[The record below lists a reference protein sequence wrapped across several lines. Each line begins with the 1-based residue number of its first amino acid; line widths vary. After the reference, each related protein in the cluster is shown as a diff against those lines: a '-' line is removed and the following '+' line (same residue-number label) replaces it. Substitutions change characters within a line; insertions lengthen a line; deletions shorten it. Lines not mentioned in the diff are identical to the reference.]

1 MINSKKKR
9 FLSAFMILAV
19 AATATLGGLSAVSSS
34 AMRSPVANADDT
46 TIVNKTSVE
55 DATKYYIGTTAET
68 GSGTSPEDP
77 MPIGQ
82 AASIFQNL
90 QPGDIVYIMPGVWEP
105 AATWALGR
113 LSDSELTGSYVNGAY
128 DDYIIFTA
136 YNPAEETVL
145 DFSSMNFAS
154 TNRGVH
160 IYGNYYYW
168 SNIDICGAGDNGLYI
183 GGSYNV
189 VENCEFYN
197 NRDTGLQLGRNYSS
211 DSTIDSW
218 PNYNLIKNCTSHNN
232 YDNETKGENADGFAA
247 KLTVGYHNVF
257 DGCVAYRNSDDGW
270 DLYGKEDTGIIGTVY
285 MYNCVA
291 FENGFLEYTQEECNA
306 VYGEHVNTGAL
317 EANPVSYTTQNG
329 DGNGFKLGGSTLEG
343 DVYMY
348 NCYAFNN
355 RMHGITDNS
364 NPGVIS
370 LTNVISYN
378 NSAEI
383 DNRPYTVIV
392 DENGNSNASTNNNPY
407 SVYHHL
413 DEEGYILNVAGNRI
427 IVTKEGGAISED
439 YVSLD
444 SEGYILDEDGERV
457 MTEATDTAA
466 AAPIEGVYVKA
477 DTAQTVENSNFG
489 QISGWSTEHNNID
502 LARSESSYN
511 NMTGV
516 LSVYNGR
523 NGTDAYIASAEN
535 SLLAAGSGKWN
546 RIEGVMDANTVLA
559 TGSVG
564 ESVNSVAASDIFV
577 ELPANN
583 LGISGTDFHTAWRN
597 DDGSLNLGK
606 ILKIK
611 DYAALGFEEGEI
623 GANLSLTSQS
633 EYPAPEYTF
642 MTDDAFTSE
651 AQAVAQAFKNVIY
664 APVKADAV
672 YQDFDLATSF
682 YNNVTVTWTS
692 SDSSIISIATEV
704 QSSISGVKQVRA
716 TVNRNIEKDETVTLT
731 ATATV
736 GGVDVVKTFELTVKQ
751 NEYIVGDIIVDGVN
765 TSTNTLSTTQYL
777 IFDEPEIT
785 VLNAADYNGK
795 VLPETAYEVRTT
807 YMYAPSKGAH
817 SVEVPHFTTSNSGV
831 YTITKEVSLKDSE
844 SVGSY
849 TYTLY
854 VVDQYADVDFVNNTA
869 SVSVGYNSFVI
880 SGDMTG
886 ISGSIYAMVSDSQP
900 SANDLK
906 VLGQRY
912 DFSTDSV
919 TATFEADNDGAYTI
933 YYVVCNPAGFATSEV
948 YSAQIA
954 VNEISTVADLQELI
968 SSGGETNVINMLTAD
983 IDLSSYDGTW
993 NNGDSSGFVG
1003 YLDGNGYTISNL
1015 TVSATADAEGS
1026 FIQRLYGGTITNV
1039 TFKDFDIRSTGKK
1052 VGIFGESYS
1061 GNIVNVKL
1069 ENVYISGAEYV
1080 GLIGQVYEANGSLP
1094 LVIDRVAIINDD
1106 EHGIFTGARRAG
1118 GIIGLI
1124 QPNSTPRSNTLDIR
1138 ISNCY
1143 VDSLIGAE
1151 AALTGEAETY
1161 ATSIQHIGGVVGSYD
1176 HGSGGSLIENY
1187 SMSID
1192 HCYFVG
1198 TIAGGNQLGG
1208 IIGYQNNTRPL
1219 TITNCVSLGTIY
1231 YQDATTPLSSPE
1243 KNASGIFGGYNSSE
1257 LTIVRGCFS
1266 NIEEHNTSFGVLTV
1280 TTSQLETE
1288 SFWSLSA
1295 EFDLE
1300 NIWVFDATSE
1310 HYISLR

>member
-1 MINSKKKR
+1 M
-9 FLSAFMILAV
+9 
-19 AATATLGGLSAVSSS
+19 
-34 AMRSPVANADDT
+34 
-46 TIVNKTSVE
+46 
-55 DATKYYIGTTAET
+55 
-68 GSGTSPEDP
+68 
-77 MPIGQ
+77 
-82 AASIFQNL
+82 
-90 QPGDIVYIMPGVWEP
+90 
-105 AATWALGR
+105 
-113 LSDSELTGSYVNGAY
+113 
-128 DDYIIFTA
+128 
-136 YNPAEETVL
+136 
-145 DFSSMNFAS
+145 
-154 TNRGVH
+154 
-160 IYGNYYYW
+160 
-168 SNIDICGAGDNGLYI
+168 
-183 GGSYNV
+183 
-189 VENCEFYN
+189 
-197 NRDTGLQLGRNYSS
+197 
-211 DSTIDSW
+211 
-218 PNYNLIKNCTSHNN
+218 
-232 YDNETKGENADGFAA
+232 
-247 KLTVGYHNVF
+247 
-257 DGCVAYRNSDDGW
+257 
-270 DLYGKEDTGIIGTVY
+270 
-285 MYNCVA
+285 
-291 FENGFLEYTQEECNA
+291 
-306 VYGEHVNTGAL
+306 
-317 EANPVSYTTQNG
+317 
-329 DGNGFKLGGSTLEG
+329 
-343 DVYMY
+343 
-348 NCYAFNN
+348 
-355 RMHGITDNS
+355 
-364 NPGVIS
+364 
-370 LTNVISYN
+370 
-378 NSAEI
+378 
-383 DNRPYTVIV
+383 
-392 DENGNSNASTNNNPY
+392 
-407 SVYHHL
+407 
-413 DEEGYILNVAGNRI
+413 
-427 IVTKEGGAISED
+427 
-439 YVSLD
+439 
-444 SEGYILDEDGERV
+444 
-457 MTEATDTAA
+457 
-466 AAPIEGVYVKA
+466 
-477 DTAQTVENSNFG
+477 
-489 QISGWSTEHNNID
+489 
-502 LARSESSYN
+502 
-511 NMTGV
+511 
-516 LSVYNGR
+516 
-523 NGTDAYIASAEN
+523 
-535 SLLAAGSGKWN
+535 
-546 RIEGVMDANTVLA
+546 
-559 TGSVG
+559 
-564 ESVNSVAASDIFV
+564 
-577 ELPANN
+577 
-583 LGISGTDFHTAWRN
+583 
-597 DDGSLNLGK
+597 
-606 ILKIK
+606 
-611 DYAALGFEEGEI
+611 
-623 GANLSLTSQS
+623 
-633 EYPAPEYTF
+633 
-642 MTDDAFTSE
+642 
-651 AQAVAQAFKNVIY
+651 
-664 APVKADAV
+664 
-672 YQDFDLATSF
+672 
-682 YNNVTVTWTS
+682 
-692 SDSSIISIATEV
+692 

-736 GGVDVVKTFELTVKQ
+736 DGVDVVKTFELTVKQ

-948 YSAQIA
+948 YSARIA
-954 VNEISTVADLQELI
+954 VNEISTAADLQELI

-1026 FIQRLYGGTITNV
+1026 FIQRLYGGTITNA

-1094 LVIDRVAIINDD
+1094 LVIDRVSIINDD
-1106 EHGIFTGARRAG
+1106 KHGIFTGARRAG

-1151 AALTGEAETY
+1151 SALTGEAETY

-1300 NIWVFDATSE
+1300 NIWVSDATSE

>member
-1 MINSKKKR
+1 
-9 FLSAFMILAV
+9 MILAV

-34 AMRSPVANADDT
+34 AMRSPIANADDT
-46 TIVNKTSVE
+46 TIVNKTPAE
-55 DATKYYIGTTAET
+55 NATKYYIGTTAET

-77 MPIGQ
+77 MPIAQ

-90 QPGDIVYIMPGVWEP
+90 QPGDIVYIMPGVWKP

-113 LSDSELTGSYVNGAY
+113 LSNSELTGDYVNGSY

-136 YNPAEETVL
+136 YDPTQETVL
-145 DFSSMNFAS
+145 DFSSMSFAS

-218 PNYNLIKNCTSHNN
+218 PNYNLVRNCTSHNN

-270 DLYGKEDTGIIGTVY
+270 DLYGKDDTGIIGTVY

-291 FENGFLEYTQEECNA
+291 FENGFLETTQEEFNSK
-306 VYGEHVNTGAL
+306 VKVNEAAL
-317 EANPVSYTTQNG
+317 ETNPNSYTTQNG

-343 DVYMY
+343 DVFMY

-383 DNRPYTVIV
+383 DN
-392 DENGNSNASTNNNPY
+392 DST
-407 SVYHHL
+407 S
-413 DEEGYILNVAGNRI
+413 
-427 IVTKEGGAISED
+427 
-439 YVSLD
+439 
-444 SEGYILDEDGERV
+444 
-457 MTEATDTAA
+457 AT
-466 AAPIEGVYVKA
+466 
-477 DTAQTVENSNFG
+477 FG
-489 QISGWSTEHNNID
+489 QISSWSTEHNNID

-546 RIEGVMDANTVLA
+546 RIDGVMDANTVLA

-577 ELPANN
+577 ELPAND
-583 LGISGTDFHTAWRN
+583 LGLGTSELGSDLHDALRN
-597 DDGSLNLGK
+597 DDGSVNMDD

-611 DYAALGFEEGEI
+611 DYSVLGFEEGEI
-623 GANLSLTSQS
+623 GANLSLTSQA

-651 AQAVAQAFKNVIY
+651 AQAVAQALKNVIY
-664 APVKADAV
+664 VPVKTDAV

-716 TVNRNIEKDETVTLT
+716 TVNRNIAQDETVTLT

-751 NEYIVGDIIVDGVN
+751 NEYIVGDIVVEGVSA
-765 TSTNTLSTTQYL
+765 STNTLSTTQYL
-777 IFDEPEIT
+777 VFGEPGIT
-785 VLNAADYNGK
+785 VRNAADYNGK
-795 VLPETAYEVRTT
+795 VLPETAYDVRTT

-948 YSAQIA
+948 YSARIA
-954 VNEISTVADLQELI
+954 VNEISTAADLQELI

-1026 FIQRLYGGTITNV
+1026 FIQRLYGGTITKV

-1094 LVIDRVAIINDD
+1094 LVIDRVSIINDD
-1106 EHGIFTGARRAG
+1106 KHGIFTGARRAG

>member
-34 AMRSPVANADDT
+34 AMRLPVANADDT
-46 TIVNKTSVE
+46 TIVNKTPVE

-77 MPIGQ
+77 MPIDQ

-90 QPGDIVYIMPGVWEP
+90 QPGDIVYIMPGVWKP

-113 LSDSELTGSYVNGAY
+113 LSDSELTGNYVNGSY

-136 YNPAEETVL
+136 YDPTQETVL
-145 DFSSMNFAS
+145 DFSSMSFAS

-183 GGSYNV
+183 GGNYNV

-270 DLYGKEDTGIIGTVY
+270 DLYGKDDTGIIGTVY

-291 FENGFLEYTQEECNA
+291 FENGFLETTQEEFNSKVNA
-306 VYGEHVNTGAL
+306 NESAL
-317 EANPVSYTTQNG
+317 ETNSNSYTTQNG

-343 DVYMY
+343 DVFMY

-383 DNRPYTVIV
+383 DN
-392 DENGNSNASTNNNPY
+392 DST
-407 SVYHHL
+407 S
-413 DEEGYILNVAGNRI
+413 
-427 IVTKEGGAISED
+427 
-439 YVSLD
+439 
-444 SEGYILDEDGERV
+444 
-457 MTEATDTAA
+457 AT
-466 AAPIEGVYVKA
+466 
-477 DTAQTVENSNFG
+477 FG
-489 QISGWSTEHNNID
+489 QISSWSTEHNNID

-511 NMTGV
+511 NITGV

-546 RIEGVMDANTVLA
+546 RIDGVMDANTVLA

-577 ELPANN
+577 ELPAND
-583 LGISGTDFHTAWRN
+583 LGLGTSELGSDLHDALRN
-597 DDGSLNLGK
+597 DDGSVNMDD

-611 DYAALGFEEGEI
+611 DYSVLGFEEGEI
-623 GANLSLTSQS
+623 GANLSLTSQA

-651 AQAVAQAFKNVIY
+651 AQAVAQALKNVIY
-664 APVKADAV
+664 VPVKTDAV

-716 TVNRNIEKDETVTLT
+716 TVNRNIAQDETVTLT

-751 NEYIVGDIIVDGVN
+751 NEYIVGDIVVEGVSA
-765 TSTNTLSTTQYL
+765 STNTLSTTQYL
-777 IFDEPEIT
+777 VFGEPGIT
-785 VLNAADYNGK
+785 VRNAADYNGK
-795 VLPETAYEVRTT
+795 LLPETAYDVRTT

-948 YSAQIA
+948 YSARIA
-954 VNEISTVADLQELI
+954 VNEISTAADLQELI

-1015 TVSATADAEGS
+1015 TVKGGSSGEGS
-1026 FIQRLYGGTITNV
+1026 FIQRLNGGTIINTN
-1039 TFKDFDIRSTGKK
+1039 FDEFDISNTENQTGII
-1052 VGIFGESYS
+1052 GQAYS
-1061 GNIVNVKL
+1061 GNLVNIKMTNI
-1069 ENVYISGAEYV
+1069 NVYTDKQRAGA
-1080 GLIGQVYEANGSLP
+1080 LIGQAFEANGTLP
-1094 LVIDRVAIINDD
+1094 LIIDRVSLINDD
-1106 EHGIFTGARRAG
+1106 DHTITVGDRRAA
-1118 GIIGLI
+1118 GILGFI
-1124 QPNSTPRSNTLDIR
+1124 QPNSTPGSNTLDIR

-1143 VDSLIGAE
+1143 VDSKIGDVV
-1151 AALTGEAETY
+1151 LSTGEES
-1161 ATSIQHIGGVVGSYD
+1161 TSMGAQHVAGIVGSYD
-1176 HGSGGSLIENY
+1176 GGTGEGLIDNY
-1187 SMSID
+1187 TLSITN
-1192 HCYFVG
+1192 CYFVG
-1198 TIAGGNQLGG
+1198 TVAGGDRVGG

-1219 TITNCVSLGTIY
+1219 TITNCVSLGEIY
-1231 YQDATTPLSSPE
+1231 YKETAAPITSAE
-1243 KNASGIFGGYNSSE
+1243 KNASGIFGGYAASAP
-1257 LTIVRGCFS
+1257 TVVRGCFA
-1266 NIEEHNTSFGVLTV
+1266 NLEEHNTSFGVLTV
-1280 TTSQLETE
+1280 VTSQLETE

-1295 EFDLE
+1295 GFDLE

-1310 HYISLR
+1310 HYIALR